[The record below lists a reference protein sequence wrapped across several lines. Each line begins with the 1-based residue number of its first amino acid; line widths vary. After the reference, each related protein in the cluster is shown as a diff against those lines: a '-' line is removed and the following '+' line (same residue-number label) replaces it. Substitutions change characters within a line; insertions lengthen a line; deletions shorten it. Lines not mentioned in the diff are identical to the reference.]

1 MKKKIMLLLI
11 TIISCAALVFG
22 FTACDDSENTEIPSD
37 GNMLTTVF
45 DAWKDDETTA
55 FFLVNRYVTG
65 GAGWTSEKVSG
76 YTIEDLASDKLSY
89 NNYSSFYFKWKT
101 RKYKITKI
109 EFDVV
114 AEKAL
119 DTTFCLYNPN
129 EADSVTE
136 AVSIAAGETKHIAM
150 NCNFQKDTDM
160 FRIFNK
166 TSDAVKGSISWKLTN
181 LYITAEKV

>member
-1 MKKKIMLLLI
+1 MKKKIILLLVTVI
-11 TIISCAALVFG
+11 TCVALVFG
-22 FTACDDSENTEIPSD
+22 FTACDNENTDIPSD

-45 DAWKDDETTA
+45 TKWVDGDKNG
-55 FFLVNRYVTG
+55 FYLVNHYVTG
-65 GAGWTSEKVSG
+65 GAGWTSEGVAG
-76 YTIEDLASDKLSY
+76 YEVEDLAADKLSY
-89 NNYSSFYFKWKT
+89 NNYSEFIFKWNT

-119 DTTFCLYNPN
+119 KTIFCLYNPN
-129 EADSVTE
+129 EKDSVRE
-136 AVSIAAGETKHIAM
+136 EVVVAAGETKHVALS
-150 NCNFQKDTDM
+150 CNFQKDTNM

-166 TSDAVKGSISWKLTN
+166 TSEDVKGTISWKLIN

>member
-1 MKKKIMLLLI
+1 MKKKLI
-11 TIISCAALVFG
+11 LVLVTILTCVALVFG
-22 FTACDDSENTEIPSD
+22 FTACDKENTDIPSD

-45 DAWKDDETTA
+45 EAWKDDETKS

-119 DTTFCLYNPN
+119 KTTFCLFNPN
-129 EADSVTE
+129 EKDSVTE
-136 AVSIAAGETKHIAM
+136 EVFVAAGETKHFALS
-150 NCNFQKDTDM
+150 CSFQKNTDM
-160 FRIFNK
+160 FIIFNN
-166 TSDAVKGSISWKLTN
+166 TSNDVNGTISWKLIN

>member
-1 MKKKIMLLLI
+1 MKKKIILLLVTVI
-11 TIISCAALVFG
+11 TCVALVFG
-22 FTACDDSENTEIPSD
+22 FTACDNENTDIPSD

-45 DAWKDDETTA
+45 EAWKDDETKS

-65 GAGWTSEKVSG
+65 GAGWTNEKVSG
-76 YTIEDLASDKLSY
+76 YSIEDLASDKLSY
-89 NNYSSFYFKWKT
+89 NNYSEFIFKWST

-119 DTTFCLYNPN
+119 KTIFCLYNPN
-129 EADSVTE
+129 EKDSVRE
-136 AVSIAAGETKHIAM
+136 EVVVAAGETKHVALS
-150 NCNFQKDTDM
+150 CSFQKNTDI
-160 FRIFNK
+160 FRIYNK
-166 TSDAVKGSISWKLTN
+166 TSEDVKGTISWKLKN